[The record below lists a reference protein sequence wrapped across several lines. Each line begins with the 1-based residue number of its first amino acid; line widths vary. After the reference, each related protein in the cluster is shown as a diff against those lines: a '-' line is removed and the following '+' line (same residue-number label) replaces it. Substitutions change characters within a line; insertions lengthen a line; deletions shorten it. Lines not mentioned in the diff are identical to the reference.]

1 MAQLSFN
8 AALKMNALGNKAIHD
23 PTNCR
28 AKSEGQMMWVC
39 SKSGR
44 TRVKMSRGS
53 GGPGPVVMMSSSTG
67 TSKVVSETSST
78 IVDDIP
84 RLSANY
90 HGDLWHHNV
99 IQTLETPFRESS
111 TFQERADELVVKI
124 KDMFN
129 ALGDGDISP
138 SAYDTAWVAR
148 VATVSSDGSE
158 KPRFPQALNWVLNN
172 QLQDGS
178 WGIESHFSLCDRLLN
193 TVNSVIALSVWKT
206 GHSQVEQGTEFIA
219 ENLRLLN
226 EEDELSPDFE
236 IIFPALLQ
244 KAKALG
250 INLPYDLPFIK
261 SLSTTREARL
271 TDVSAVADNIPANM
285 LNALEGLEEVIDWNK
300 IMRFQSKD
308 GSFLSSPASTAC
320 VLMNT
325 GDEKCFTLLN
335 NLLDKFGGCVPCMYS
350 IDLLER
356 LSLVDNIEHLG
367 IGRHFKQEIKV
378 ALDYVYRHWSER
390 GIGWGRDSLVPDLN
404 TTALG
409 LRTLRT
415 HGYDVSSDVL
425 NNFKDENGRFFSSA
439 GQTHVELRSVVNLF
453 RASDLAFPD
462 EGAMDDARKFAE
474 PYLRDALA
482 TKISTNTKLYKE
494 IEYVVE
500 YPWHM
505 SIPRLE
511 ARSYID
517 SYDDDY
523 VWQRKTLYRM
533 PSLSNSK
540 CLELA
545 KLDFNIVQSL
555 HQEELKLLTRWWKE
569 SGMADINFTRH
580 RVAEVYFSSAT
591 FEPEYSATRIA
602 FTKIGCLQ
610 VLFDDMA
617 DIFATLD
624 ELKSF
629 TEGVKRWDTSLLH
642 EIPECM
648 QTCFK
653 VWFKL
658 MEEVNNDVVKVQ
670 GRDMLAHIR
679 KPWELYFNC
688 YVQEREW
695 LEAGYIPTFEEY
707 LKTYAI
713 SVGLGPCTLQP
724 ILLMGE
730 LVKDDVVE
738 KVHYPSNMF
747 ELVSL
752 SWRLTNDT
760 KTYQAEK
767 ARGQQASG
775 IACYMKDNP
784 GATEEDAIKHICRV
798 VDRALKEASFEY
810 FKPSNDIPMGCK
822 SFIFNLR
829 LCVQIFY
836 KFIDGYGIAN
846 EEIKDYIR
854 KVYIDPIQV

>member
-8 AALKMNALGNKAIHD
+8 SAVKMNANANAWCGNKAIHG
-23 PTNCR
+23 PTNHR
-28 AKSEGQMMWVC
+28 VKSEGRRKMWFC
-39 SKSGR
+39 SKAAG
-44 TRVKMSRGS
+44 TRYC
-53 GGPGPVVMMSSSTG
+53 PVLMMSSSPTKLA
-67 TSKVVSETSST
+67 TENANAVAESNL
-78 IVDDIP
+78 IP

-90 HGDLWHHNV
+90 HGDLWAPWRNTN
-99 IQTLETPFRESS
+99 ITNTLPRVEEG
-111 TFQERADELVVKI
+111 A
-124 KDMFN
+124 
-129 ALGDGDISP
+129 ISP

-148 VATVSSDGSE
+148 VPDGSE
-158 KPRFPQALNWVLNN
+158 KPRFPQALNWLLHN

-178 WGIESHFSLCDRLLN
+178 WGLESHFMLSDRLLS
-193 TVNSVIALSVWKT
+193 TLNSVISLLVWKT
-206 GHSQVEQGTEFIA
+206 GQQQVEQGTLFIT
-219 ENLRLLN
+219 ENLKLL
-226 EEDELSPDFE
+226 EGEDELPPDFE

-250 INLPYDLPFIK
+250 MSLPDHDLPFIK
-261 SLSTTREARL
+261 SLSVAREARL
-271 TDVSAVADNIPANM
+271 ASYTDNNIPASM
-285 LNALEGLEEVIDWNK
+285 LNALEGLEEVIDWDK

-320 VLMNT
+320 VLMHT
-325 GDEKCFTLLN
+325 GDESCFAFLN
-335 NLLDKFGGCVPCMYS
+335 NVLDKFGGCVPCLYS

-378 ALDYVYRHWSER
+378 ALDYVYRYWSER
-390 GIGWGRDSLVPDLN
+390 GIGLGRDSLIPDLN

-409 LRTLRT
+409 LRTLRA
-415 HGYDVSSDVL
+415 HGYNVSSEVL
-425 NNFKDENGRFFSSA
+425 NNFKDENGRFFSSL
-439 GQTHVELRSVVNLF
+439 GQTHVELRSMVNLL

-462 EGAMDDARKFAE
+462 EPLMDDAKIFAE
-474 PYLRDALA
+474 AYLRDALA
-482 TKISTNTKLYKE
+482 TRISTNTKLFKE
-494 IEYVVE
+494 IDYAVE

-517 SYDDDY
+517 VYDDDY
-523 VWQRKTLYRM
+523 TWQNKTLYRM
-533 PSLSNSK
+533 SNLSNAY

-591 FEPEYSATRIA
+591 FEPEYSSTRIA

-624 ELKSF
+624 ELRDF
-629 TEGVKRWDTSLLH
+629 TEGVKRWDTSLIHKL
-642 EIPECM
+642 PDCM
-648 QTCFK
+648 QTCFR
-653 VWFKL
+653 VWFNL
-658 MEEVNNDVVKVQ
+658 MEEVNNDVSNVQ
-670 GRDMLAHIR
+670 GRDMLNHIR

-695 LEAGYIPTFEEY
+695 LDAGYIPTLEEY
-707 LKTYAI
+707 LKTYSI

-724 ILLMGE
+724 ILLMGDI
-730 LVKDDVVE
+730 VKDDVVE
-738 KVHYPSNMF
+738 KVHYPSNLF

-784 GATEEDAIKHICRV
+784 GSTEEDAIKYICGV
-798 VDRALKEASFEY
+798 VDRALKEACFEY
-810 FKPSNDIPMGCK
+810 FKPADDVPMSCK

-854 KVYIDPIQV
+854 KVYIEPIQV